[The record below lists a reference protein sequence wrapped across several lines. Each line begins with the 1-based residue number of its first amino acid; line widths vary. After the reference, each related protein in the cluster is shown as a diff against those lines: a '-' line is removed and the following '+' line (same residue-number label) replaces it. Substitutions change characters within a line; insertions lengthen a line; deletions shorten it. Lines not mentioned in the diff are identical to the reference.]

1 MVSSL
6 EVGLNGF
13 EVQRKMG
20 MLKSATMA
28 KVRFGEWWFFDMVR
42 LSDGCCCWDDEFV
55 TEHKLRDMEF
65 VFHCEIGG
73 RF

>member
-1 MVSSL
+1 MKLTRRVEMVSSSAKFL
-6 EVGLNGF
+6 VLKGF

-28 KVRFGEWWFFDMVR
+28 KVR

-55 TEHKLRDMEF
+55 GEHKVRDMDP
-65 VFHCEIGG
+65 VFHCGIGG